1 MAMDLFHRKD
11 QNKVYRGIYFIE
23 NAEIGTAGNL
33 FFFNFEIGYGWGF
46 ISLKRPK

>member
-23 NAEIGTAGNL
+23 NAEIGTAGN
-33 FFFNFEIGYGWGF
+33 FFFLI
-46 ISLKRPK
+46 LKLVTVGDLFH